1 MKPLNRAERN
11 NAFLGFLLLFVITIG
26 TVLTVVFVSIEVP
39 FRENE
44 QLRRRIIMMQK
55 EKKVS
60 DSFKVAMNVAL
71 NELAMFDLKEKPVS
85 VIQRSVQLKI
95 DKMSRIVRNMPDDK
109 FNDDK
114 SMYDLVIQNV
124 SDLGEAKLRIRNLE
138 AQRN

>member
-1 MKPLNRAERN
+1 
-11 NAFLGFLLLFVITIG
+11 
-26 TVLTVVFVSIEVP
+26 VP

>member
-1 MKPLNRAERN
+1 
-11 NAFLGFLLLFVITIG
+11 
-26 TVLTVVFVSIEVP
+26 VP

-44 QLRRRIIMMQK
+44 QLRRRMIMMQK
-55 EKKVS
+55 EKRLS
-60 DSFKVAMNVAL
+60 DSFKVAMDVAL
-71 NELAMFDLKEKPVS
+71 NELTQFDLKEKS
-85 VIQRSVQLKI
+85 VGLIQRSVQLKI

-109 FNDDK
+109 VNDDK